1 MMFEKQCKSGVEP
14 FKASSS
20 AIENPSGVSSDTMKN
35 SLTKN
40 ESEASKKDLCRSG
53 PDEANGS
60 TTVGESSLQDTS
72 KAQVSDDLKQN
83 DNEDSAQPPKRPRTD
98 E

>member
-14 FKASSS
+14 FKVSSS
-20 AIENPSGVSSDTMKN
+20 AIGNPFGVSSDTMKD

-40 ESEASKKDLCRSG
+40 ESELSKTDHCRSG
-53 PDEANGS
+53 PDQANGS
-60 TTVGESSLQDTS
+60 TTVEESSLQDTS
-72 KAQVSDDLKQN
+72 KAQASDDLKQN
-83 DNEDSAQPPKRPRTD
+83 DNEDTAQPPKRPRTD